1 MQPGKANV
9 EQQAGGQHGSGSL
22 PLRAALFTIFLC
34 SLFGANAVAIKI
46 SLGGIGIFTTVFI
59 RFAVASTVLILYAK
73 WQKIEVRLSL
83 AQFLP
88 LALISVL
95 FYIQMSGFYF
105 GLNLTTAS
113 HGTLIANIL
122 PFVVMVLAHFFLKDD
137 RITLRKI
144 IGLILGFGG
153 VILLFF
159 DSIQTTAS
167 SSLGDGIILLAII
180 LWGCNVVIIKRI
192 IDSYN
197 PLQITV
203 YPMLM
208 TVPLFLVTALLFD
221 ATMVRVVSPAILSAL
236 FYQAVVTASFGFI
249 MWNTLIKR
257 YGATALHSFIFIMPV
272 SGVFFGVVLLGEP
285 LSASLLGSIFLV
297 SIGLMVVNY
306 QPRKASPKIIANT

>member
-1 MQPGKANV
+1 MQSSKSIV
-9 EQQAGGQHGSGSL
+9 EQQADRQGSGSL
-22 PLRAALFTIFLC
+22 PLRAALFTVFLC

-46 SLGGIGIFTTVFI
+46 SLSGIGIFTTVLI
-59 RFAVASTVLILYAK
+59 RFAVASVVLMLYAK
-73 WQKIEVRLSL
+73 WQKIELCLNTRQLWQL
-83 AQFLP
+83 G
-88 LALISVL
+88 LISTI

-122 PFVVMVLAHFFLKDD
+122 PFVVMILAHFFLEND

-144 IGLILGFGG
+144 CGLILGFGG

-159 DSIQTTAS
+159 DSIQALES
-167 SSLGDGIILLAII
+167 SILGDGIILLAII

-221 ATMVRVVSPAILSAL
+221 TQMVSVVSPAILCAL

-285 LSASLLGSIFLV
+285 LSASLLGAIFLV
-297 SIGLMVVNY
+297 SLGLMVVNY

>member
-1 MQPGKANV
+1 MQPNNPKIEV
-9 EQQAGGQHGSGSL
+9 QADLKGSGSL

-46 SLGGIGIFTTVFI
+46 SLGGIGIFTTILI
-59 RFAVASTVLILYAK
+59 RFAVASAVLMVYAK
-73 WQKIEVRLSL
+73 WQRIELRLNTTQLWQLSL
-83 AQFLP
+83 
-88 LALISVL
+88 ISAL

-122 PFVVMVLAHFFLKDD
+122 PFVVMILAHFFLEND

-144 IGLILGFGG
+144 GGLILGFGG
-153 VILLFF
+153 VVLLFF
-159 DSIQTTAS
+159 DSIQTMAS
-167 SSLGDGIILLAII
+167 SSLGDGIILMAII

-208 TVPLFLVTALLFD
+208 TVPLFLVTALFFD
-221 ATMVRVVSPAILSAL
+221 TKMVSVISPAILSAL

-257 YGATALHSFIFIMPV
+257 YGATALHSFVFIMPV

-285 LSASLLGSIFLV
+285 LSTSLVGSIFLV
-297 SIGLMVVNY
+297 SLGLMVVNY

>member
-1 MQPGKANV
+1 METKTSSIA
-9 EQQAGGQHGSGSL
+9 QQNSGNL
-22 PLRAALFTIFLC
+22 PLRAAIFTIFLC

-46 SLGGIGIFTTVFI
+46 SLGGIGFFTTVFI
-59 RFAVASTVLILYAK
+59 RFAVASIVLILWAK
-73 WQKIEVRLSL
+73 LQKIELRLNTTQL
-83 AQFLP
+83 LQ
-88 LALISVL
+88 LALISTL

-122 PFVVMVLAHFFLKDD
+122 PFVVMVLAHFFLQDD
-137 RITLRKI
+137 KITMRKI
-144 IGLILGFGG
+144 CGLVLGFGG
-153 VILLFF
+153 VVLLFF

-167 SSLGDGIILLAII
+167 SSLGDGIILMAII

-192 IDSYN
+192 IDNYN

-221 ATMVRVVSPAILSAL
+221 TTMVSVVSPAILSAL
-236 FYQAVVTASFGFI
+236 FYQAIVTASFGFI

-257 YGATALHSFIFIMPV
+257 YGATALHSFIFIMPI

-297 SIGLMVVNY
+297 SLGLMVVNY

>member
-1 MQPGKANV
+1 MKTSTPTTDGHN
-9 EQQAGGQHGSGSL
+9 SGFL

-46 SLGGIGIFTTVFI
+46 SLGGIGIFTTIFF
-59 RFAVASTVLILYAK
+59 RFGVASLVLLLWAR
-73 WQKIEVRLSL
+73 WQKIELRLNTRQL
-83 AQFLP
+83 WQLG
-88 LALISVL
+88 LISAL

-122 PFVVMVLAHFFLKDD
+122 PFVVMILAHFFLEND

-144 IGLILGFGG
+144 CGLILGFGG
-153 VILLFF
+153 VVLLFF

-167 SSLGDGIILLAII
+167 SSLGDGIILMAII

-192 IDSYN
+192 IDTYN
-197 PLQITV
+197 PLQITL

-208 TVPLFLVTALLFD
+208 TVPLFLITALVFD
-221 ATMVRVVSPAILSAL
+221 AAMVSELSPAIASSL
-236 FYQAVVTASFGFI
+236 FYQSVVTASFGFI

-272 SGVFFGVVLLGEP
+272 SGVFFGVVLLDEP
-285 LSASLLGSIFLV
+285 LSASLLGSISLV
-297 SIGLMVVNY
+297 SLGLMVVNY
-306 QPRKASPKIIANT
+306 HPRKASTKIITNT